1 MMKRGNY
8 AMLKRMCV
16 RGKCHPLLRG
26 KVRTTLVCPPI
37 FCIIFPFSFTLVLFF
52 SQRLFFFS
60 FPLLAFSPFYLLQP
74 INSILY
80 SQGSSLF
87 YYNVLFYNA
96 RSTETYS
103 FISCQEHIYKT
114 SSLFLSLWSCS
125 HVAVERFVVVR

>member
-52 SQRLFFFS
+52 FSQRLFFFS
-60 FPLLAFSPFYLLQP
+60 FPLLAFSPFLPLTTNQLYLVFTRQLFILLQR
-74 INSILY
+74 SILQRTFHRDIFIHILPGTY
-80 SQGSSLF
+80 ITHPLSL
-87 YYNVLFYNA
+87 VLF
-96 RSTETYS
+96 T
-103 FISCQEHIYKT
+103 C
-114 SSLFLSLWSCS
+114 CS
-125 HVAVERFVVVR
+125 

>member
-16 RGKCHPLLRG
+16 RGKCHPPLRG
-26 KVRTTLVCPPI
+26 KERTTLVCPPI

-80 SQGSSLF
+80 SQGSTFIL
-87 YYNVLFYNA
+87 LQ
-96 RSTETYS
+96 RSILQRTFHRDI
-103 FISCQEHIYKT
+103 FIHILPGTYKT